1 MIQINHIPQSLIFI
15 TSDPLATDVEVEVSF
30 VLLARLVEDVGADPL
45 AAEGDSLRFRHKA
58 RHIDELLLDPIEG
71 RRDVVGANWRLGLL
85 FYLLQGLVEPVF
97 GRLHEVVGYLD
108 PLVQRLEV
116 WDVGIVSSR
125 SWHV

>member
-1 MIQINHIPQSLIFI
+1 M
-15 TSDPLATDVEVEVSF
+15 ATDVEVEVSL

-58 RHIDELLLDPIEG
+58 RHIDELLLYPIEG